1 MHHKVS
7 IAGVDEVGMGCLA
20 GPVVAAAVMFQE
32 NIPEDIS
39 ELLDDSKKIKPALR
53 QEIYVVL
60 NQMPHVKIGVA
71 AASVDEIFHLNIRKS
86 ASLAMQRAVSKL
98 NILPDLVLV
107 DGTIAPDF
115 GCATQTII
123 KGDGFSYS
131 IAAASII
138 AKVLRDKL
146 MVGLARKWDRYGWEH
161 NVGYPTVMHREA
173 LRKYG
178 CSPHHRQG
186 YITVRQFSFSM
197 DVEQKEQGKG
207 QGFYE

>member
-71 AASVDEIFHLNIRKS
+71 AASVDEIFPFKYQEIRQLGNAK
-86 ASLAMQRAVSKL
+86 
-98 NILPDLVLV
+98 
-107 DGTIAPDF
+107 
-115 GCATQTII
+115 GCI
-123 KGDGFSYS
+123 KTKYS
-131 IAAASII
+131 S
-138 AKVLRDKL
+138 
-146 MVGLARKWDRYGWEH
+146 
-161 NVGYPTVMHREA
+161 
-173 LRKYG
+173 
-178 CSPHHRQG
+178 
-186 YITVRQFSFSM
+186 
-197 DVEQKEQGKG
+197 
-207 QGFYE
+207 

>member
-1 MHHKVS
+1 M
-7 IAGVDEVGMGCLA
+7 D
-20 GPVVAAAVMFQE
+20 
-32 NIPEDIS
+32 
-39 ELLDDSKKIKPALR
+39 
-53 QEIYVVL
+53 
-60 NQMPHVKIGVA
+60 
-71 AASVDEIFHLNIRKS
+71 
-86 ASLAMQRAVSKL
+86 
-98 NILPDLVLV
+98 
-107 DGTIAPDF
+107 
-115 GCATQTII
+115 
-123 KGDGFSYS
+123 FSYS

-197 DVEQKEQGKG
+197 DVEQKSKEKVKDFMSEAVKLNIPLDQILNGECIQVMKTIPSASIDCILPIPI
-207 QGFYE
+207 